1 MHDNQTPRLP
11 TIESLDNIEEH
22 YYQIDQDANITFSD
36 NEDDND
42 HETDDDFMEPLP
54 DISDISQEEKVK
66 VSNSRIEQATV
77 PETCEKL
84 TIS

>member
-1 MHDNQTPRLP
+1 MHDNQTPKLP

-42 HETDDDFMEPLP
+42 QDTDDNFMEPMLGVLEL
-54 DISDISQEEKVK
+54 SQEEEKVK
-66 VSNSRIEQATV
+66 VSNIKV
-77 PETCEKL
+77 IFYL
-84 TIS
+84 Y

>member
-1 MHDNQTPRLP
+1 MHDNQTPKLP

-42 HETDDDFMEPLP
+42 NDNDTEDDFMMDAQFEVE
-54 DISDISQEEKVK
+54 ITEEEKVK
-66 VSNSRIEQATV
+66 VSSKVILLVRRLEISG
-77 PETCEKL
+77 EKC
-84 TIS
+84 